1 MMMVNGDGDG
11 DGDDGDDDD
20 NNDDDD
26 GDDDDGDGGG
36 GKVEDF
42 KRLTCCWHVGHFCD
56 FPHNTPNYM
65 GKLANDLILLLS
77 QIFACCPLPKMV
89 SIPALMAI

>member
-1 MMMVNGDGDG
+1 
-11 DGDDGDDDD
+11 
-20 NNDDDD
+20 
-26 GDDDDGDGGG
+26 
-36 GKVEDF
+36 
-42 KRLTCCWHVGHFCD
+42 LTCCWHVGHFCD